1 MGLGCWAHVW
11 PKAALRAE
19 AWCLPIGVVGLVRK
33 FSLANTYSDVWTASP
48 ALMILRAKGGNRAL
62 SIVVSEYLAS
72 EIGQQALAAMA
83 TGATVKTISAADLKG
98 FPVPLPNEEQMDE
111 LAEMIRQRE
120 AIEFEIAR
128 LEYELEEL
136 KGKTWPANLLH
147 SVSQD
152 E

>member
-1 MGLGCWAHVW
+1 
-11 PKAALRAE
+11 
-19 AWCLPIGVVGLVRK
+19 
-33 FSLANTYSDVWTASP
+33 
-48 ALMILRAKGGNRAL
+48 
-62 SIVVSEYLAS
+62 
-72 EIGQQALAAMA
+72 MA
-83 TGATVKTISAADLKG
+83 TGATVKTISAADLKS

-136 KGKTWPANLLH
+136 KGKTWPASLLH